1 MKLGNLLFI
10 ATSAFLGLVF
20 AAPVVLK
27 EGQVPSDK
35 PWAATA
41 TTLKR
46 RAEVYY
52 VPLDIDP
59 AADTHSDA
67 GLIAGASVALVMV
80 IFAAL
85 LLCYLGRKGL
95 W

>member
-1 MKLGNLLFI
+1 MKLDNLII
-10 ATSAFLGLVF
+10 AISASLELMF
-20 AAPVVLK
+20 AAPVVPK

-35 PWAATA
+35 PWTATA

-59 AADTHSDA
+59 TAGTHGDA
-67 GLIAGASVALVMV
+67 GPIAGTSVALVMV
-80 IFAAL
+80 ISAAL
-85 LLCYLGRKGL
+85 LLCYLGRKGR